1 MERVQGGSSDAAAKP
16 GPSQASPRRVYL
28 LTGATGF
35 VGKLVLESLLRRRE
49 QLGIE
54 RIVALVRPQGPL
66 SAERRFQRSVA
77 GAACL
82 AHLPADWRAAVDVVA
97 GDLAAPG
104 LGLSPESA
112 EALRTGVTH
121 VVHGA
126 AAVAFDLPLAEATT
140 ANVDA
145 TLHLLEFAKGCRRL
159 QNLVAVSTAYVSP
172 HPGDGVP
179 IEERP
184 AALPAPADRLHRAI
198 LAGEAREKALLAA
211 SGHPNTYTLT
221 KCLAEHRLL
230 AERDGLPLVIVRPSI
245 VSACWRAPFPGWIDS
260 GAAFAAFV
268 ALVGMGHLRVV
279 VGDPEARLDLVPV
292 DWVAERIVE
301 ASGETPPPDA
311 VPIRHAVAGLA
322 RSPRIGECRDRIV
335 RFYRANRVGRRP
347 TVRYLG
353 PDGPRFR
360 WAERRH
366 HALPLHLA
374 MLRSPRAR
382 GRVERLLDQLQRL
395 NRIFPYFTS
404 RSFDFR
410 SSIPFDPPGWNPGE
424 YVTEVCRGVRRHLL
438 RPERGGRAE
447 RPRAEQ
453 PVLGGS

>member
-1 MERVQGGSSDAAAKP
+1 MEQVPAAS
-16 GPSQASPRRVYL
+16 GPSPASPGRSYL
-28 LTGATGF
+28 LTGGTGF
-35 VGKLVLESLLRRRE
+35 VGKLVLENLLRRRQE
-49 QLGIE
+49 LGVE
-54 RIVALVRPQGPL
+54 RIFLLVRPQGPL
-66 SAERRFQRSVA
+66 SAERRFERNVA
-77 GAACL
+77 SAPCL
-82 AHLPADWRAAVDVVA
+82 QHLPPDWRDRVSVIA
-97 GDLAAPG
+97 GELAAPG
-104 LGLSPESA
+104 LGLAAEHA
-112 EALRTGVTH
+112 EALRAGVTH

-126 AAVAFDLPLAEATT
+126 AAVAFDLPLAEATA

-145 TLHLLEFAKGCRRL
+145 SLQLLRFAKGCRRL
-159 QNLVAVSTAYVSP
+159 QSLVAVSTAYVTP

-179 IEERP
+179 IDERP
-184 AALPAPADRLHRAI
+184 AALPGPAEKLHRAI
-198 LAGEAREKALLAA
+198 GAGEAREAALLAA
-211 SGHPNTYTLT
+211 SGHPNTYTFT

-230 AERDGLPLVIVRPSI
+230 EERDGLPLVIVRPSI
-245 VSACWRAPFPGWIDS
+245 VSASWRTPFPGWIDS

-292 DWVAERIVE
+292 DWVAERIVD
-301 ASGETPPPDA
+301 ASGEAPPPGE

-322 RSPRIGECRDRIV
+322 RSPRIGECRERIV
-335 RFYRANRVGRRP
+335 AFYRANPVGRRP
-347 TVRYLG
+347 AVRYLG
-353 PDGPRFR
+353 PEGPRFR

-366 HALPLHLA
+366 HALPLRLA

-410 SSIPFDPPGWNPGE
+410 SSIPFDPPGWSPGD

-438 RPERGGRAE
+438 RPERGARAPRGRAD
-447 RPRAEQ
+447 RPEVSGA
-453 PVLGGS
+453 